1 MLPVILVPL
10 VGFAADVPNG
20 TWLVDQEV
28 AFDLFPCQDAACGKI
43 VWLSN
48 PSLRSLCGHVIIWGL
63 TSDGS
68 SQWKGGWFYDPKLDK
83 TYNLEARVENHDRI
97 SAHIYN
103 RIPLLGRTEILT
115 RIESH
120 SLAGWCAREGG
131 P

>member
-1 MLPVILVPL
+1 MALLLTCRMAHGWWIRKSHSIFFHAKVPYAERSS
-10 VGFAADVPNG
+10 GCR
-20 TWLVDQEV
+20 TH
-28 AFDLFPCQDAACGKI
+28 PC
-43 VWLSN
+43 
-48 PSLRSLCGHVIIWGL
+48 RSLCGRVIIWGL

-68 SQWKGGWFYDPKLDK
+68 SQWNGGWFYDPKLDK

-97 SAHIYN
+97 SARIYKG
-103 RIPLLGRTEILT
+103 IPLLGRTEILT